1 MSTLRF
7 ADPWMLLLLLLI
19 PWALYRGLRIKSLN
33 TARRNFTIA
42 LRTILLLL
50 IIFAIAGAEWVHR
63 RDRLAVFFLLDQSN
77 SIPDSVRLASTQWIR
92 NYCDT
97 FMTEK
102 DETGVIVFGEDASIE
117 LDVEPTLDL
126 GNIQSYVGG
135 EQTDVASAIRLAMA
149 AFPQGYMRR
158 IVLFSDGNET
168 QGAALEEIKLAQ
180 ADGISIDVVPVHMER
195 PSEVRVEEVSTPQQA
210 NTEEPFQL
218 RIVAHADEAGKATL
232 NILRRTGSQRQ
243 VLAPQEVQLQ
253 PGDNVFLLT
262 QEADQAGFFEYE
274 VRIDSEKDSVRENN
288 VGRAFTT
295 VHGEPRVLYVDANEA
310 EGAHLRDALTREG
323 ITVEHTHPGNLPA
336 DLAQIQS
343 YDGVIL
349 SDVSSTE
356 LSPEQLSMLE
366 AMVRDHGIGLTM
378 IGGPNSFG
386 AGGYLNTPVE
396 KALPVSMDIKEKKV
410 LPRGALVAILHTC
423 EFADGNAW
431 AAEIAK
437 AALEV
442 LSSRDLMG
450 ALGYLQQGDAW
461 LFDLQAV
468 GDKSMM
474 RNTIDSQ
481 SRNLGDMPDTGPTLQ
496 MAYNALKN
504 ADAGVKRAIL
514 ISDGDP
520 AAPPSS
526 YLSAFKQAGISVST
540 ICINPHSNSDQ
551 TMLRNLAKATG
562 GEYYFVNDPR
572 KLPQI
577 FTKEA
582 SVVKMGVFREV
593 EFVPQ
598 VLHNSE
604 ILSGLAATAMPSLK
618 GYVVTFPKDTATVP
632 LVSDEGDPVL
642 AQWRYGLG
650 KAVAFT
656 SDATSR
662 WGANWMNWEGYDR
675 FWSQAVR
682 WSLREITP
690 SEFRVET
697 RREEGYGVVRIDAVD
712 KDGKFINFLRPT
724 GVVTSPDFKAQNIAL
739 TQNGPGIYEGRFPI
753 KDTGVYMV
761 NLSYADA
768 NGAQRM
774 IPTGLAVDYS
784 AEYEYNTTN
793 MPLLE
798 NLALA
803 GKGRILDE
811 TMNPFEHNLV
821 TSANIFPIWHWLA
834 AAAACLL
841 LFEVFVRRVMVSPAT
856 IIAPAWRL
864 VHALPGLKRFIPKPP
879 KRAQPVTGTY
889 RAAAQEHDFGTPTE
903 AQSFGTVTAPV
914 ETTAPT
920 AMRTVPDAVLQE
932 EGKGKTDYTSRLLA
946 AKEKAQ
952 KKTDKNKGA

>member
-7 ADPWMLLLLLLI
+7 AEPWMLLLLLLI
-19 PWALYRGLRIKSLN
+19 PWAIYRGLCIKSLN
-33 TARRNFTIA
+33 TARRNLTIV
-42 LRTILLLL
+42 LRTVLLFLVILAL
-50 IIFAIAGAEWVHR
+50 AGAEWVHR

-77 SIPDSVRLASTQWIR
+77 SIPDAVRLASTQWIR

-102 DETGVIVFGEDASIE
+102 DETGVIVFGKDASIE
-117 LDVEPTLDL
+117 LDVDPTLNL
-126 GNIQSYVGG
+126 GSIQSFVEGD
-135 EQTDVASAIRLAMA
+135 QTDVASAVRLAMA

-158 IVLFSDGNET
+158 IVIFSDGNET

-180 ADGISIDVVPVHMER
+180 ADGIAVDVVPVHMER
-195 PSEVRVEEVSTPQQA
+195 PSEVRIEEVSTPQQA
-210 NTEEPFQL
+210 STEEPFQL
-218 RIVAHADEAGKATL
+218 RIVAQADQAGKATL
-232 NILRRTGSQRQ
+232 NILRRSGSQRQ
-243 VLAPQEVQLQ
+243 MLAPQEVQLQ

-274 VRIDSEKDSVRENN
+274 VSLESESDTIRENN

-295 VHGEPRVLYVDANEA
+295 VHGEPRVLYVDTNEA
-310 EGAHLRDALTREG
+310 EGAHLREALTREG
-323 ITVEHTHPGNLPA
+323 INVEHTHPGNVPA
-336 DLAQIQS
+336 DLAQMQS

-349 SDVSSTE
+349 ANVSSTE
-356 LSPEQLSMLE
+356 LSPEQLNTLE
-366 AMVRDHGIGLTM
+366 TMVRDHGIGLTM

-410 LPRGALVAILHTC
+410 LPRGALATILHTC

-437 AALEV
+437 ASLEV

-450 ALGYLQQGDAW
+450 ALGYLQGGDSW
-461 LFDLQAV
+461 IFDLQPV

-474 RNTIDSQ
+474 RSAIDSQ
-481 SRNLGDMPDTGPTLQ
+481 SRSLGDMPDTGPTLQ
-496 MAYNALKN
+496 MAFNALKN

-520 AAPPSS
+520 AAPAASLLAAYAS
-526 YLSAFKQAGISVST
+526 AGISIST

-551 TMLRNLAKATG
+551 NMLRDIAKATG

-593 EFVPQ
+593 EFIPQ
-598 VLHNSE
+598 TLHSSEVLA
-604 ILSGLAATAMPSLK
+604 GVATAALPSLK

-642 AQWRYGLG
+642 AHWRYGLG

-656 SDATSR
+656 SDSTSR

-697 RREEGYGVVRIDAVD
+697 RREEGFGVVRIDAVD
-712 KDGKFINFLRPT
+712 SEGKFINYLRPT
-724 GVVTSPDFKAQNIAL
+724 GVVTSPDFKSQNITL
-739 TQNGPGIYEGRFPI
+739 TQEGPGIYEGRFPI
-753 KDTGVYMV
+753 ADTGVYMV
-761 NLSYADA
+761 NLAYADA
-768 NGAQRM
+768 DGTQRM

-798 NLALA
+798 NLAMA
-803 GKGRILDE
+803 GNGRILDE
-811 TMNPFEHNLV
+811 TMNPFEHDLAS
-821 TSANIFPIWHWLA
+821 SANIFPIWHWLA
-834 AAAACLL
+834 AIAACLL
-841 LFEVFVRRVMVSPAT
+841 LVEVFVRRVMISPMT
-856 IIAPAWRL
+856 LVAPAWRL

-903 AQSFGTVTAPV
+903 IQSFGTVSAPT
-914 ETTAPT
+914 ETIAPT
-920 AMRTVPDAVLQE
+920 AIRTVPDAVLQE
-932 EGKGKTDYTSRLLA
+932 ESRGKTDYTSRLLA
-946 AKEKAQ
+946 AKERAQ
-952 KKTDKNKGA
+952 KKTDKNKGE